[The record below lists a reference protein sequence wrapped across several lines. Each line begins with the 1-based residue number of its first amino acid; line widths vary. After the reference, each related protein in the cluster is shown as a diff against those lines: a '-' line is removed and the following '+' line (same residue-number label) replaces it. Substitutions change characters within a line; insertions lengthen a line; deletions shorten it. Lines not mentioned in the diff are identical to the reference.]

1 MNPLNADPSFA
12 PPSAAL
18 VPRPAAPAVAPPP
31 LRLLDDGDLAAVEGA
46 FRDLLPVGAGI
57 EAHLRGALGDLLGHP
72 GSLAR
77 AQLAFGLMARRGVD
91 RGQALRLAVA
101 VEYFHTASLVFDD
114 MPAMDDAGER
124 RGHPCVHRVWG
135 EAAATLAALALI
147 TRGYALLWEALG
159 PLPAERRRRAA
170 AIVDECLG
178 VAGILDGQS
187 RDLHYTAPQ
196 PSQHAA
202 ADDVLA
208 VARGKT
214 VPLIRLALVLPAVVA
229 GVDGAALARMERLAE
244 AWGLAY
250 QAIDDFKDLLM
261 DAEESGKSPA
271 RDALLGRPSLPRSA
285 GCRAA
290 LARLR
295 GLLADGR
302 RRVSALEA
310 ELPELPPL
318 LDRVQRH
325 LEGER
330 RRVLRRLRA
339 GGRC

>member
-1 MNPLNADPSFA
+1 MNAI
-12 PPSAAL
+12 PPSASLLAMHP
-18 VPRPAAPAVAPPP
+18 VPPAPPAPPAP
-31 LRLLDDGDLAAVEGA
+31 LELLDAGDLAAVERA
-46 FRDLLPVGAGI
+46 FHDLLPVGPGV
-57 EAHLRGALGDLLGHP
+57 EAHLRGALGDLLAHP

-77 AQLAFGLMARRGVD
+77 AQLAFGLMSRRGAERD
-91 RGQALRLAVA
+91 QALRLAVA

-135 EAAATLAALALI
+135 EAAATLAALALV

-159 PLPAERRRRAA
+159 PLPAPRRRRAA

-187 RDLHYTAPQ
+187 RDLHHIAPE
-196 PSQHAA
+196 PSQHGAA
-202 ADDVLA
+202 EEALA

-214 VPLIRLALVLPAVVA
+214 VPLIRLALVLPALAA
-229 GVDGAALARMERLAE
+229 GVDGAALANMERLAE

-261 DAEESGKSPA
+261 DAGESGKSPA
-271 RDALLGRPSLPRSA
+271 RDALLGRPSLPRAA

-295 GLLADGR
+295 SLLADGR
-302 RRVSALEA
+302 LRVATLEV

-339 GGRC
+339 GRRC